1 MVLVFLA
8 AAGVLGGPAPIRAE
22 MQWRTFNPL
31 DLKAQP
37 IDLAASPDGQKL
49 FVLTPGQVLV
59 YGFKEA
65 KIIGTTAVDKDC
77 DRIAALPGGNGV
89 AVSSSARKTLQML
102 TFEMIYAI
110 DTDTSP
116 FKGLATAPVTI
127 VVFDDYQCG
136 YCAGLEPLLRQVT
149 DAYPQQVK
157 LVIKQFPLSSHSFAR
172 KAATAAL
179 AAANQ
184 GKFWEM
190 HTRLFQNQ
198 KELSDAKLE
207 AIAGEIGLNLEQFR
221 RDLQDGAIAAQI
233 DRDLNSGNLANVRG
247 TPTILVHGKPLAQ
260 RSLEGFQQ
268 AIAAELQKSK

>member
-247 TPTILVHGKPLAQ
+247 TPTIFVNGKPLAQ